1 MLSKGM
7 RSTSAPGQRVRIIV
21 ISEQMIVKRVQII
34 VIRVRTIVGRE
45 RIIVI
50 SEQMIVKRVRIIV
63 GSAQKIAI
71 MVRIS
76 ALRHGIRSACTPNTA
91 RRTSRSRDYDGFQR
105 SRPRAIPIRTNG
117 RTDLTAANSL
127 GFSRAET
134 NTRSGP
140 SSLTSVLLHFDF
152 VRAVACDLCA
162 AGSLASSALRSTQI
176 AGRLTDWLTTRDY
189 LPTYPR
195 VRGARRGMPRW
206 DRAKRDIPL
215 GSSQWSRADRTD
227 ATRTVESDGQ
237 AQPSDCGCHI

>member
-134 NTRSGP
+134 K
-140 SSLTSVLLHFDF
+140 
-152 VRAVACDLCA
+152 RAVGRPHLPPFFSISTLFARSRATCVPQGALPAVLSA
-162 AGSLASSALRSTQI
+162 AHRSQ
-176 AGRLTDWLTTRDY
+176 ADRLTDWLTTRDY

-195 VRGARRGMPRW
+195 CVARAAGCP
-206 DRAKRDIPL
+206 AGIEPS
-215 GSSQWSRADRTD
+215 GISR
-227 ATRTVESDGQ
+227 
-237 AQPSDCGCHI
+237 